1 MEPGDIDALRAA
13 GADDGE
19 ILEANQVC
27 AAFNYSCRVVNG
39 LGIRLDCEAI
49 GLEEFVDER

>member
-49 GLEEFVDER
+49 GLEEVVDER